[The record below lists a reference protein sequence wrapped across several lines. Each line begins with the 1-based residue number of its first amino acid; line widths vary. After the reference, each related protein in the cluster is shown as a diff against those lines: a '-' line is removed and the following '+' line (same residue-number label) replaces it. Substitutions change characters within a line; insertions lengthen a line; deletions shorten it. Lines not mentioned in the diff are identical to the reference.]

1 MTDGIR
7 FAAVLCTNFREFLV
21 PLQNDLQSPRSL
33 SQSKLPQKS
42 KGELVAL
49 PAAPSFSLDEASTIV
64 EIEVRADQLLNY
76 IDKLTSF
83 ADRACS
89 AAIRQTETAHR
100 IEENRFTEIADLRR
114 TLEHQNA
121 KLQEQQLA
129 MVRLEQQSKV
139 QITALEVRLR
149 QNEMQRAEEK
159 RQDLLRGENAGLVSR
174 LKEAEALVLQ
184 AQERNHD
191 WSEPLGQELEDLKLQ
206 LAERDETIQAKSA
219 TIKHIE
225 SDSRAKILDIE
236 QRLRDAEKALED
248 HEAILKEKDAVIRA
262 TALKE
267 AEMGNL
273 IKRLSAECAKL
284 SNELQERTRTPSQNH
299 GTHAEPRAD
308 VNIWRRVIGR
318 LQEDPQ

>member
-7 FAAVLCTNFREFLV
+7 FAAVLVTNFREFLV

-33 SQSKLPQKS
+33 SQSKLPHKS

-49 PAAPSFSLDEASTIV
+49 PATPSFSLDEASTIV

-100 IEENRFTEIADLRR
+100 IEDRFTEIADLRR

-129 MVRLEQQSKV
+129 MVRLEQQSKA

-174 LKEAEALVLQ
+174 LKEAEALVPQ
-184 AQERNHD
+184 VQERNHD
-191 WSEPLGQELEDLKLQ
+191 WSEPLGQELEALKLQ
-206 LAERDETIQAKSA
+206 LAERDETIQAKNVM
-219 TIKHIE
+219 IKQIE

-236 QRLRDAEKALED
+236 QRLRDAEKALEG

-284 SNELQERTRTPSQNH
+284 NNELQERNRALSQNH
-299 GTHAEPRAD
+299 GTRAEPRAD
-308 VNIWRRVIGR
+308 ANIWRRVIGR

>member
-1 MTDGIR
+1 
-7 FAAVLCTNFREFLV
+7 LV
-21 PLQNDLQSPRSL
+21 PLQKDLQSPRSL
-33 SQSKLPQKS
+33 SESKLPHKS

-49 PAAPSFSLDEASTIV
+49 PATPSFSLDEASTIV

-89 AAIRQTETAHR
+89 AAIRQTER

-129 MVRLEQQSKV
+129 MVRLEQQSKA

-159 RQDLLRGENAGLVSR
+159 RQELLRGENAGLVSR

-206 LAERDETIQAKSA
+206 LAERDETIQAKNA
-219 TIKHIE
+219 TIKQVE

-284 SNELQERTRTPSQNH
+284 SNELQERNRTLSQNH
-299 GTHAEPRAD
+299 RTRAEPRAD
-308 VNIWRRVIGR
+308 ANIWRRVIGR

>member
-1 MTDGIR
+1 
-7 FAAVLCTNFREFLV
+7 LV
-21 PLQNDLQSPRSL
+21 PPQNDLQESRSL
-33 SQSKLPQKS
+33 SQTKLPHKS

-49 PAAPSFSLDEASTIV
+49 PAPPSFSLDDANSIV
-64 EIEVRADQLLNY
+64 EIEIQADQLLNY

-89 AAIRQTETAHR
+89 AAIRQTETAHL
-100 IEENRFTEIADLRR
+100 IEENRFTEIGDLRR
-114 TLEHQNA
+114 TLEHQNE
-121 KLQEQQLA
+121 KLHEQQVA
-129 MVRLEQQSKV
+129 MVRLEQQSKA

-159 RQDLLRGENAGLVSR
+159 RQELLRGENAGLVSR

-206 LAERDETIQAKSA
+206 LAERDETIQAKNA
-219 TIKHIE
+219 TIKQVE

-284 SNELQERTRTPSQNH
+284 SNELQERNRTLSQNH
-299 GTHAEPRAD
+299 RTRTEPRAD
-308 VNIWRRVIGR
+308 ANIWRRVIGR